1 MDPVTPKLA
10 GLRLAPVQCTGMG
23 HPTTSGFPTIDHYLS
38 SDLME
43 PADAQAHYAEQLV
56 RLPNLGV
63 AYVPPPNE
71 MDAVQREALGLR
83 PDGVAFWCCQ
93 HLPKYQPEFDG
104 VFARIARGAP
114 NAQFVFISSP
124 RGDALT
130 ERFRARQARA
140 FAAEGVD
147 IRRHVIILSR
157 LTTGQFFG
165 VAAICDVF
173 LDSIG
178 WSGLNSA
185 LESLAAADL
194 PIVTWPGPLMRGR
207 HCLAILQMLGISET
221 IAGSPDEYV
230 DIAVR
235 LARDPALRAALR
247 AKTAAAKERLC
258 ADPSPVR
265 ALERW
270 IESVVRPPLSAA

>member
-1 MDPVTPKLA
+1 V
-10 GLRLAPVQCTGMG
+10 G

-43 PADAQAHYAEQLV
+43 PADAQAHYAESLV

-63 AYVPPPNE
+63 AYVPPPIE
-71 MDAVQREALGLR
+71 TEAVRREAIGLR
-83 PDGVAFWCCQ
+83 PDAVAFWCCQ

-104 VFARIARGAP
+104 IFARIARGAD
-114 NAQFVFISSP
+114 NAQFIFISSP

-130 ERFRARQARA
+130 DRFRARLARA
-140 FAAEGVD
+140 FATEGLD
-147 IRRHVIILSR
+147 MRRHVIFLSR
-157 LTTGQFFG
+157 LTTPQFFG
-165 VAAICDVF
+165 VAAISDVF

-207 HCLAILQMLGISET
+207 HCLAILQMLGINET
-221 IAGSPDEYV
+221 IARSADEYV

-235 LARDPALRAALR
+235 LSRDPALRTALR
-247 AKTAAAKERLC
+247 ARTAAAKERLY

-265 ALERW
+265 ALEQW
-270 IESVVRPPLSAA
+270 IESVVRRPSAT